1 MLIPG
6 IVSVTFKTLDF
17 CSIISLASESQLGA
31 IEWSEGWHIEC
42 GNVKISKEIG
52 RRTREAGLAVAA
64 FGSYYKLGEKMDFL
78 SRLNTVTALGTDTL
92 RIWAG
97 DKPSCEVD
105 ASKRRGMVKEARL
118 IADIASDHGIVIAC
132 EWHRN
137 TLTDTNESGLA
148 FLEEVDRKNFRTL
161 WQPSPDMCIKKRKEG
176 LEKLGKRL
184 VNFHVYQWNQLERL
198 PLCDGK
204 EEWFSYFSI
213 PDPLIRRYA
222 LLEFV
227 QNDSIKQFHE
237 DARCLKEMLEIV
249 NARSAKVPN
258 QDKV

>member
-17 CSIISLASESQLGA
+17 SSIIFLASKSQLEA
-31 IEWSEGWHIEC
+31 IEWSEGWHVEC
-42 GNVKISKEIG
+42 GNEKVADEIG
-52 RRTREAGLAVAA
+52 RRTRESGLAVAA
-64 FGSYYKLGEKMDFL
+64 FGSYYKLGKKMDFM
-78 SRLNTVTALGTDTL
+78 SRLKTSLALGADTL
-92 RIWAG
+92 RIWIG
-97 DKPSCEVD
+97 ERPSCEIY
-105 ASKRRGMVKEARL
+105 ASKRHDMVKEARL
-118 IADIASDHGIVIAC
+118 IADIAADHGVVIAC

-198 PLCDGK
+198 PLSKGK
-204 EEWFSYFSI
+204 DEWISYFSI

-237 DARCLKEMLEIV
+237 DARCLKEMLEII